1 MKILARTVAP
11 AADARALLPY
21 ATVTD
26 DGLIEAEVRDRE
38 FTQRCLEISNAVDE
52 LEGRPVLR
60 YDETST
66 TVDIAAAPSAVFAS
80 LTERELFARWFGLPL
95 AIEPHPG
102 GRWEIEGGGPVGT
115 VVEVVADRRLVL
127 SEDTGV
133 STWELSEVDAGTR
146 LSVSMSLRGG
156 PPPPR
161 SWCGWLSGVNQLRR
175 FHEVPERCPIWV
187 T

>member
-1 MKILARTVAP
+1 MKITARTVAP

-38 FTQRCLEISNAVDE
+38 FTQRCLEISNVVDE

-66 TVDIAAAPSAVFAS
+66 EVDIAAPKDEVFES
-80 LTERELFARWFGLPL
+80 LTVREVFERWFGLPL
-95 AIEPHPG
+95 AIELYAG

-115 VVEVVADRRLVL
+115 VVELVPDTRLVL

-133 STWELSEVDAGTR
+133 STWELSEVDTGTR

-161 SWCGWLSGVNQLRR
+161 SWCGWLSGINQLRR
-175 FHEVPERCPIWV
+175 LHEVPDRCPIWV